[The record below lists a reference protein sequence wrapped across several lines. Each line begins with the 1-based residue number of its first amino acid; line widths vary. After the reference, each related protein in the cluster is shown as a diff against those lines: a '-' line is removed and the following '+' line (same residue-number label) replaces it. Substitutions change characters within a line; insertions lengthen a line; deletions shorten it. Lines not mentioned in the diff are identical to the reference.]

1 MPPPAEVTPAQNGG
15 VDCLAKGGCTPMID
29 PIYGQSCLSAFMGQ
43 GIALPAGMLYKT
55 VDVGVSVLGVG
66 NTISDLQT
74 SVQPVMTILVGVS
87 VLSDVTLLLMNR
99 NAYYCVAVDVGVL
112 SKVTVQRACS
122 AQFTGINVNVNV
134 LGSMTDLPCVP

>member
-1 MPPPAEVTPAQNGG
+1 
-15 VDCLAKGGCTPMID
+15 
-29 PIYGQSCLSAFMGQ
+29 MGQ